1 MQLVV
6 LLLFPLI
13 VAISRLGKVSFF
25 QNPNPSSHDR
35 CALLCDV
42 HDGNR
47 GAMSPPEQLW
57 GARKKER
64 KKRKRENG
72 SPPPIFCGRRTKTCV
87 KLLLGAESSLRL
99 PRVSPGPLLLPLL
112 QHEKLSHAF
121 PVAETRSGQQR
132 GPNDRLGK
140 TRGFARGGGKK
151 RF

>member
-1 MQLVV
+1 MMMGERKVKTSAFMQLVV

-57 GARKKER
+57 GGPQKREKKE
-64 KKRKRENG
+64 KTRKRLSSSN
-72 SPPPIFCGRRTKTCV
+72 FLRTSDKN
-87 KLLLGAESSLRL
+87 LR
-99 PRVSPGPLLLPLL
+99 
-112 QHEKLSHAF
+112 Q
-121 PVAETRSGQQR
+121 T
-132 GPNDRLGK
+132 
-140 TRGFARGGGKK
+140 FARG
-151 RF
+151 RIEPPSASRLTRASPSSPFAA